1 MENKTR
7 DLYLYVR
14 LKKNYSEQNI
24 IKGQHF
30 RLLCETVEGREL
42 TYLEKLDKLKT
53 DEKCVIDPEKY
64 DKFQIPLSNAVVDCK
79 DLEDITKEVFENNS
93 LFFTESSY
101 FGDKDG
107 REEMKKEEKAF
118 LGYIKTMFPSVSDT
132 EVDSDDEYLKNKY
145 DLPSDFDTKGEKDE
159 NVNKKDTLEKE

>member
-64 DKFQIPLSNAVVDCK
+64 DKCQIPLSNAVVDCK
-79 DLEDITKEVFENNS
+79 DLEDITKEVFEKNS
-93 LFFTESSY
+93 LFFHRIII
-101 FGDKDG
+101 FW
-107 REEMKKEEKAF
+107 
-118 LGYIKTMFPSVSDT
+118 
-132 EVDSDDEYLKNKY
+132 
-145 DLPSDFDTKGEKDE
+145 
-159 NVNKKDTLEKE
+159 